1 MTQELPKFTRI
12 NESFLCGNCGHAV
25 PRAQSTCR
33 DHCSRCLW
41 SVHVDANPGDRNAGC
56 GASLRPISYSANK
69 KMGFMV
75 HYECEKCGTQK
86 VNRFL
91 ESDEFESDSMEALLK
106 LSGVSDFT
114 KKV

>member
-1 MTQELPKFTRI
+1 
-12 NESFLCGNCGHAV
+12 
-25 PRAQSTCR
+25 
-33 DHCSRCLW
+33 
-41 SVHVDANPGDRNAGC
+41 
-56 GASLRPISYSANK
+56 
-69 KMGFMV
+69 MV